1 MAESHTST
9 DNSPDSFAVRA
20 AIRKQYLAARIA
32 LAQTPAHHANRSAL
46 IQYHLMSWFSQQAP
60 SSFSFCAAVRGEF
73 DCQPLAVHLISLGWR
88 ASMAVAT
95 APAKALVF
103 REWSPAAA
111 MSVDHYGIPVPQTT
125 EVDAPEVLLIPLVAY
140 DDEGYR
146 LGYGGGF
153 FDRTLAGLADAQ
165 PKPIAIGVGFALS
178 RVDSVLPQAHDQ
190 RMNLIVT
197 ENGIRATPL
206 FSG

>member
-20 AIRKQYLAARIA
+20 AMRKQCLAARIA

-46 IQYHLMSWFSQQAP
+46 IQYHLIAWFSQQAP

-88 ASMAVAT
+88 ASMAVASDPAT
-95 APAKALVF
+95 ALSF
-103 REWSPAAA
+103 RHWTPEAPMTA
-111 MSVDHYGIPVPQTT
+111 DHYGIPVPQTSS
-125 EVDAPEVLLIPLVAY
+125 VAAPEVLLIPLVAF

-153 FDRTLAGLADAQ
+153 FDRTLAGFADAS

-197 ENGIRATPL
+197 EGGIRETPL
-206 FSG
+206 LSE